1 MNTKDIIINS
11 ARELFKKYGYKKVS
25 MDEIAKDAKVTKR
38 TVYSYFKD
46 KESLF
51 EYFIDE
57 DLEIVKEKIEK
68 LEKEKLPFIKRISKI
83 LFYALNF
90 KEQNALFKA
99 ISNDK
104 DLSLLTR
111 LKKRYDD
118 IILNFI
124 EGKINKEITEG
135 TIKNCNSK
143 LMAFIIYN
151 IYLSVMFIYE
161 DKLNEEEIVNEITL
175 ILKDGLLN

>member
-1 MNTKDIIINS
+1 MNTKEVIINA
-11 ARELFKKYGYKKVS
+11 ARELFKNYGYKKVS
-25 MDEIAKDAKVTKR
+25 MEEIAKEAKVTKK

-57 DLEIVKEKIEK
+57 ELETVKETIEGI
-68 LEKEKLPFIKRISKI
+68 ESKELPFIKRISKI

-90 KEQNALFKA
+90 KEKNGLFKA

-104 DLSLLTR
+104 DLSLLTK
-111 LKKRYDD
+111 LKKKYDD
-118 IILNFI
+118 IILKYI
-124 EGKINKEITEG
+124 EDKIVKEIEKS
-135 TIKNCNSK
+135 TIKNCNPK
-143 LMAFIIYN
+143 LMAFIIYS
-151 IYLSVMFIYE
+151 IYLSIMFNYE
-161 DKLNEEEIVNEITL
+161 DKLNEEEIVKEVTL